1 MPTVAQIVDAVVAGD
16 THVDTTS
23 LCVASPVGAVL
34 EHLTIDNDEDGFE
47 QAVTWIL
54 KLMPSDR
61 FLVGLEGTGSYGA
74 GLSRALQAVGI
85 QVVEIERPSRGERG
99 RRGKSDAGDAELA
112 ARKLLAMPADRVPQ
126 PRSADGER
134 EALRLLTIGR
144 ESMTKHRTQLVNQL
158 LAVLLTGNPQQQAM
172 RKKDLVVG
180 TLRGLVKA
188 RAGKS
193 AGIAEQTRTAELR
206 RISTLVLGLDAQLRD
221 NDKQLRA
228 ILEPLAPQLLELVG
242 VGPVGAAQA
251 IVAYSHHGRCRDEA
265 AFAALAGV
273 NPIPASSGRVTRH
286 RLNRGGDRR
295 LNRTLHTIAV
305 TRTRWDPRTQAYIQR
320 RGKTM
325 NDKEIRRVLKRY
337 IARELF
343 KVLRTIDALNPT
355 TPTTITTT
363 TAA

>member
-1 MPTVAQIVDAVVAGD
+1 MLTVAQIVDAVVAGD

-23 LCVASPVGAVL
+23 LCTASPVGAIG
-34 EHLTIDNDEDGFE
+34 EHLTIDNDEDGYA

-54 KLMPSDR
+54 QSMPSDR

-74 GLSRALQAVGI
+74 GLTRALQAVGI

-134 EALRLLTIGR
+134 EALRMLTIGR
-144 ESMTKHRTQLVNQL
+144 ESMTKERTKLVNQL
-158 LAVLLTGNPQQQAM
+158 LALLLTGNAQQQAL

-180 TLRGLVKA
+180 TLRDLAKTRPPKKG
-188 RAGKS
+188 
-193 AGIAEQTRTAELR
+193 GIVEQTRTGELR
-206 RISTLVLGLDAQLRD
+206 RVAKKILGLDAELRD
-221 NDKQLRA
+221 NDKRLEV
-228 ILEPLAPQLLELVG
+228 ILESLAPQLLKLVG

-251 IVAYSHHGRCRDEA
+251 IVSYSHHGRCRDEA

-273 NPIPASSGRVTRH
+273 SPVPASSGRVTRH

-295 LNRTLHTIAV
+295 LNRTLHVIAV

-320 RGKTM
+320 RTKDM
-325 NDKEIRRVLKRY
+325 NDKEIRRILKRY

-343 KVLRTIDALNPT
+343 KVLSTIEALKPT
-355 TPTTITTT
+355 TTPPPVTA